1 MIHRADALP
10 AIYAAL
16 ERRLGDVA
24 VRPVYPR
31 AGEDAIRVLVTGVK
45 GSRAPARLAPP
56 LVLHEADGR
65 ATAEARAI
73 HEGRAT
79 LWP

>member
-1 MIHRADALP
+1 MIHRPDALP

-16 ERRLGDVA
+16 DRRLGDVA
-24 VRPVYPR
+24 VRPIYPR

-45 GSRAPARLAPP
+45 GSRAPARLQPG
-56 LVLHEADGR
+56 LILHEADGQ
-65 ATAEARAI
+65 ATQAARAI

-79 LWP
+79 L